1 MSQDKIIVLEGNG
14 SRPSHQGDGYRVG
27 GAMYTLNT
35 TEVHAVCYGISSMD
49 SNGMKSPNPHSGIY
63 EATTSRT
70 LDNNGGN
77 PACNQGGNDNMPE
90 EIEAIIVEHHP
101 NDSRTKIADDQK
113 NCQGLTSRMG
123 TGGGN
128 VPLIMVKEN
137 TNYESETER
146 ETHSKPAK
154 ST

>member
-35 TEVHAVCYGISSMD
+35 TEAHAVCYGISSMD

-77 PACNQGGNDNMPE
+77 PACNQGGM
-90 EIEAIIVEHHP
+90 IIC
-101 NDSRTKIADDQK
+101 QK
-113 NCQGLTSRMG
+113 
-123 TGGGN
+123 
-128 VPLIMVKEN
+128 K
-137 TNYESETER
+137 
-146 ETHSKPAK
+146 
-154 ST
+154 